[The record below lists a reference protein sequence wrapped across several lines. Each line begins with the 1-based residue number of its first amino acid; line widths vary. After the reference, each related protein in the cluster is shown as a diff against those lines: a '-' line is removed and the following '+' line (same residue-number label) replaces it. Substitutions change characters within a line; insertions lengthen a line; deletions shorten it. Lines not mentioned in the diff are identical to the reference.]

1 MSDQE
6 RAVVVVGAGPAGL
19 ATSRELARRQIDH
32 VVLERGATLGHTWA
46 TLYDSLVLHT
56 GKHLSAL
63 PGMAFPSSTPLFPS
77 RGQFLEYLGQYAAR
91 FRLPVQ
97 TGVDVT
103 TVGRATGAGWVVYT
117 RDASVH
123 TRALVIATG
132 IVSNPTS
139 ADIPDRA
146 SFSGRVIHSRDYRR
160 PDDFARR
167 RVLVVGVG
175 NSAGEIAAEIAAAGA
190 LVTVAIRS
198 GARVVPRQILGIP
211 AQYFAVATRRLP
223 PRAQQS
229 ILSGVARVSA
239 LIRGPS
245 VLPPPH
251 DSACAVV
258 PLIGFHLV
266 DAVRAGTILVKP
278 AIDRFTPGGVR
289 FADGSEAPFDD
300 VILATGYRPAV
311 GLLGDLI
318 NVDGC
323 GFPRRRA
330 GVVSADQPDLYF
342 VGHTYDTRGALFN
355 IGRDARRA
363 AALIAAARASGSRC

>member
-6 RAVVVVGAGPAGL
+6 RAVVIVGAGPAGL
-19 ATSRELARRQIDH
+19 ATSRELARRRIDH

-63 PGMAFPSSTPLFPS
+63 PGMPFPRSTPLFPS
-77 RGQFLEYLGQYAAR
+77 RDQFLEYLGRYAAE

-97 TGVDVT
+97 TDADVT
-103 TVGRATGAGWVVYT
+103 TVTPANGAGWMVRM

-123 TRALVIATG
+123 AGALVIATG
-132 IVSNPTS
+132 IASNPIS
-139 ADIPDRA
+139 GDIPGRA
-146 SFSGRVIHSRDYRR
+146 DFSGRIIHSRDYRR
-160 PDDFARR
+160 PDDFVRR

-175 NSAGEIAAEIAAAGA
+175 NSAGEIAAELAAAGA
-190 LVTVAIRS
+190 RVTVAIRS
-198 GARVVPRQILGIP
+198 GALVVPRQIFGVP

-223 PRAQQS
+223 KRAQQS

-245 VLPPPH
+245 VLPPLGV
-251 DSACAVV
+251 SACAVV

-266 DAVRAGTILVKP
+266 DAIRARAILVKP
-278 AIDRFTPGGVR
+278 AIDRFTTDGAR
-289 FADGSEAPFDD
+289 FADGSEWAFDD
-300 VILATGYRPAV
+300 VILATGYRPALA
-311 GLLGDLI
+311 LLGDLI
-318 NVDGC
+318 TVDLC
-323 GFPRRRA
+323 GFPKRRDD
-330 GVVSADQPDLYF
+330 VVSADQPDLYF
-342 VGHTYDTRGALFN
+342 VGYTYDTRGALFN

-363 AALIAAARASGSRC
+363 AALIARAP

>member
-1 MSDQE
+1 MSDEE
-6 RAVVVVGAGPAGL
+6 RAVVIVGAGPAGL
-19 ATSRELARRQIDH
+19 ATSHELARRQIDH

-46 TLYDSLVLHT
+46 TLYESLILHT
-56 GKHLSAL
+56 GKHLSSL
-63 PGMAFPSSTPLFPS
+63 PGMAFPRSTPLFPS
-77 RGQFLEYLGQYAAR
+77 REQFLKYLARYASE

-97 TGVDVT
+97 TDADVT
-103 TVGRATGAGWVVYT
+103 TVVRSGAGWIVHT

-123 TRALVIATG
+123 ARALVVATG
-132 IVSNPTS
+132 IASNPTS
-139 ADIPDRA
+139 ADIPGRA
-146 SFSGRVIHSRDYRR
+146 GFSGRVIHSRDYRR
-160 PDDFARR
+160 PDDFVRR

-175 NSAGEIAAEIAAAGA
+175 NSAGEIAAEIAAGGA
-190 LVTVAIRS
+190 VVTVAIRS

-223 PRAQQS
+223 RRAQQS

-245 VLPPPH
+245 VLPAPR

-266 DAVRAGTILVKP
+266 DAIRAGAIRVKP
-278 AIDRFTPGGVR
+278 AIDRFTTGGVR
-289 FADGSEAPFDD
+289 FADGSEIPFDD

-318 NVDGC
+318 TVDGC
-323 GFPRRRA
+323 GFPLRRD
-330 GVVSADQPDLYF
+330 GVVSADQPGLYF

-363 AALIAAARASGSRC
+363 AALIAAGL

>member
-1 MSDQE
+1 VATSDLE
-6 RAVVVVGAGPAGL
+6 RAVVIVGAGPAGL
-19 ATSRELARRQIDH
+19 ATSRELASRQIDH
-32 VVLERGATLGHTWA
+32 IVLERGPMLGHTWA

-63 PGMAFPSSTPLFPS
+63 PGMAFPRSTPLFPS
-77 RGQFLEYLGQYAAR
+77 RGQFLEYLGRYAAG
-91 FRLPVQ
+91 FRLPVR
-97 TGVDVT
+97 TGADVT
-103 TVGRATGAGWVVYT
+103 RVVRADGAGWI
-117 RDASVH
+117 VH
-123 TRALVIATG
+123 TPEGSVRARALVVATG
-132 IVSNPTS
+132 IASNPTS
-139 ADIPDRA
+139 ADLPGRA
-146 SFSGRVIHSRDYRR
+146 SFSGRVIHSREYRR
-160 PDDFARR
+160 PDDFVHR

-190 LVTVAIRS
+190 RVTVAIRS

-223 PRAQQS
+223 RRAQQS

-245 VLPPPH
+245 VLPPPQ

-266 DAVRAGTILVKP
+266 DAIRAGAIHVKP
-278 AIDRFTPGGVR
+278 AIDRFTCGGVR
-289 FADGSEAPFDD
+289 FADGSETPFDD

-311 GLLGDLI
+311 ALLGDLI
-318 NVDGC
+318 TVDGC
-323 GFPRRRA
+323 GFPRRH
-330 GVVSADQPDLYF
+330 GPVVSADQPDLYF

-355 IGRDARRA
+355 MGHDARRA
-363 AALIAAARASGSRC
+363 AALIARRS

>member
-19 ATSRELARRQIDH
+19 ATSHELTRRQIDH

-46 TLYDSLVLHT
+46 TLYDSLILHT

-63 PGMAFPSSTPLFPS
+63 PGMSFPRSTPLFPS
-77 RGQFLEYLGQYAAR
+77 RAQFLEYLDRYAAE

-97 TGVDVT
+97 TGADVT
-103 TVGRATGAGWVVYT
+103 TVVRANGAGWMVHT
-117 RDASVH
+117 RGAALH
-123 TRALVIATG
+123 TRALVVATG
-132 IVSNPTS
+132 IVSNPCS
-139 ADIPDRA
+139 ADIPGRA
-146 SFSGRVIHSRDYRR
+146 SFAGRVIHSRDYRR
-160 PDDFARR
+160 PDEFVGR

-190 LVTVAIRS
+190 PVTVAFRS
-198 GARVVPRQILGIP
+198 GARVVPRQIIGIP

-223 PRAQQS
+223 RRAQQS
-229 ILSGVARVSA
+229 ILSSIARVSA
-239 LIRGPS
+239 LVRGPS
-245 VLPPPH
+245 VLPPPR

-266 DAVRAGTILVKP
+266 DAIRSGTIHVKP
-278 AIDRFTPGGVR
+278 AIDRFTAGGVR

-300 VILATGYRPAV
+300 VILATGYRPAL

-318 NVDGC
+318 SVDDC
-323 GFPRRRA
+323 GFPRRR
-330 GVVSADQPDLYF
+330 GPVESADQPGLYF

-363 AALIAAARASGSRC
+363 ATLIADAD